1 MGRFSRSS
9 NPAMKAEIFQR
20 EGGATNAMTF
30 NGTLNK
36 IGFLTLL
43 LFVAASFTW
52 KMTMANPSSASGF
65 MMLGGIGGFILA
77 LITIFSK
84 QNARFTAP
92 LYAVCEGLFLGG
104 ISAMFE
110 MTQYKGIA
118 LQAIMLTF
126 GTLVTMFV
134 AYRTGII
141 KPTEKFKAG
150 IVAATMGI
158 FFAYLF
164 SMLLGFMGFAS
175 PIGAPTGLGLIIS
188 LVVVVIAALNLV
200 LDFDVITQGV
210 NARAPEHF
218 EWYAAFGLM
227 VTLVW
232 LYLEIL
238 RLLAILNRRD

>member
-1 MGRFSRSS
+1 MSRFSRSS
-9 NPAMKAEIFQR
+9 NPAMRADIFQNA
-20 EGGATNAMTF
+20 GGASNAMTF

-52 KMTMANPSSASGF
+52 KMTYANPSSSMGF
-65 MMLGGIGGFILA
+65 MMVGGIGGFILA
-77 LITIFSK
+77 MITIFSK

-92 LYAVCEGLFLGG
+92 LYAVCEGIFLGG
-104 ISAMFE
+104 ISAMYNIAS
-110 MTQYKGIA
+110 QGIVF
-118 LQAIMLTF
+118 QAILLTF
-126 GTLVTMFV
+126 GTLVAMFI

-150 IVAATMGI
+150 VVAATMGI
-158 FFAYLF
+158 FFAYMF
-164 SMLLGFMGFAS
+164 SIILSFLGVSS
-175 PIGAPTGLGLIIS
+175 PIGAPSSMGLLIS
-188 LVVVVIAALNLV
+188 VVIVIVAALNLV